1 MLRLPI
7 ILSALATL
15 VAGAVLPR
23 ATPASYKLKTHVI
36 RGNHTLDGL
45 YSAHIPIHATRAPA
59 DHAASQLSLSTL
71 ALART
76 QSRST
81 RT

>member
-1 MLRLPI
+1 MLRLSI

-15 VAGAVLPR
+15 AAGAAFPR
-23 ATPASYKLKTHVI
+23 AAPASYKLKTHVV

-45 YSAHIPIHATRAPA
+45 YGAHIPICTARAPD
-59 DHAASQLSLSTL
+59 DHAGCQLSLSTP

-76 QSRST
+76 R
-81 RT
+81 

>member
-1 MLRLPI
+1 MLRFSI
-7 ILSALATL
+7 VLSALATL
-15 VAGAVLPR
+15 VAGAALPR

-45 YSAHIPIHATRAPA
+45 YSAHIPIRTTRAPA
-59 DHAASQLSLSTL
+59 DYAGSQLSLSTP

-76 QSRST
+76 R
-81 RT
+81 